1 INNCAYVTVKNT
13 TLTGRKTYR
22 TIGSA
27 GVPASMGSYDL
38 SVGRAISVSFIN
50 CKQTNDITD
59 RTYWGILGSNYCKNL
74 VYDNCEFSRFDAHKG
89 VANATIR
96 NSKLGHM
103 GINAIGSGTLLVENT
118 TLYGGSLVNLRSDYG
133 STWQGDFIIRNCVF
147 VPNNGRCS
155 SPSRINGSSSDQH
168 DFGYTCYMPERI
180 IIENLKIDDS
190 NQPENYEGP
199 AIFSKYNSK
208 YTDHSYVEKY
218 PYIRT
223 KEVVLKN
230 ISTAS
235 GKPVRISSNP
245 VMFKSVKVKSE

>member
-1 INNCAYVTVKNT
+1 MNAPIIWDFDQITEIEALPVDEDILTITGGKFTTIANQAESKYTYYSRNIGIRRSNVVVDGLVHLVTGEGEHGAPYGGFLNINNCAYVTVKNT

-27 GVPASMGSYDL
+27 GVPVSMGSYDL

-118 TLYGGSLVNLRSDYG
+118 TLYG
-133 STWQGDFIIRNCVF
+133 
-147 VPNNGRCS
+147 
-155 SPSRINGSSSDQH
+155 
-168 DFGYTCYMPERI
+168 E
-180 IIENLKIDDS
+180 
-190 NQPENYEGP
+190 
-199 AIFSKYNSK
+199 A
-208 YTDHSYVEKY
+208 
-218 PYIRT
+218 
-223 KEVVLKN
+223 
-230 ISTAS
+230 
-235 GKPVRISSNP
+235 
-245 VMFKSVKVKSE
+245 